1 MSGAYSWMEDD
12 PDAGL
17 ISYVLVVDS
26 EGRGV
31 LSMNG
36 QGHLPIS
43 PGKVREILTRPG
55 IVEWT
60 EGRRA

>member
-1 MSGAYSWMEDD
+1 MSGAYSWVEDD

-43 PGKVREILTRPG
+43 PNKVAEILRQPRV
-55 IVEWT
+55 VEWT